1 MGQRIYLCLL
11 HQFQIGLFIA
21 DPFEPCVQAHAVA
34 VGAAKVTAVLICVGI
49 EAQMVFPRSVVMTE
63 GAACLDL
70 RSPQRSGVEDKP
82 TPSGR
87 FHDRD
92 FVILSDGQT
101 GSPPSGGA
109 LLRENDRLDRPHLQR
124 RIAHAFCHDD
134 LSCRT
139 DIGKVIHGLHVV
151 YEDGVIAPC
160 ETLYQL

>member
-1 MGQRIYLCLL
+1 MPVKKGQVFQHIRICGVTLLQRSRLPLFHLGSWRLGQRIHLCLL
-11 HQFQIGLFIA
+11 NQFQIGLFIA
-21 DPFEPCVQAHAVA
+21 DPFESCVQAHAVA

-92 FVILSDGQT
+92 FIILSDGQT
-101 GSPPSGGA
+101 GLPPI
-109 LLRENDRLDRPHLQR
+109 R
-124 RIAHAFCHDD
+124 RRAVPQK
-134 LSCRT
+134 R
-139 DIGKVIHGLHVV
+139 
-151 YEDGVIAPC
+151 
-160 ETLYQL
+160 